1 MTAEE
6 IMQTLL
12 TEGDLLDEN
21 GKLIQAG
28 YSTYLARK
36 YDRSKIK
43 VSKLRIKE
51 WDYYAI
57 TDGEVFLCLTIA
69 DIGYISMASVSLVD
83 THAKA
88 YKTQSAIGLL
98 PLGKTGFPSAYERG
112 DVSLRVMG
120 KKLSFVNDGIYRR
133 LYCEYP
139 KFRDGKTLIADI
151 TLSQPQPENMVIAT
165 PFKGNDKAFYYN
177 AKLNCMTASGYFEVG
192 GARRDFDPSKSLA
205 VLDWGRGV
213 WTYENTWYW
222 SSLSAYVDGEKFGF
236 NLGYGF
242 GDTSAASENMLFY
255 KGKMHKLGRVK
266 FDIPS
271 LPGGE
276 SDFEGEWKMTD
287 DEGRLDL
294 TFRPDV
300 DRRDGLSLG
309 VLCTR
314 QHQVFG
320 GFYGT
325 AKLDDGSEITLNG
338 QRGFAEKVYNKW

>member
-1 MTAEE
+1 
-6 IMQTLL
+6 MQTLL
-12 TEGDLLDEN
+12 TEGDLLDNN
-21 GKLIQAG
+21 GKLNQAG
-28 YSTYLARK
+28 YSTYLAKK
-36 YDRSKIK
+36 YDRSRINA
-43 VSKLRIKE
+43 SKFRIKE
-51 WDYYAI
+51 WDYYAV

-83 THAKA
+83 THSRAF
-88 YKTQSAIGLL
+88 KTQSAIGLL
-98 PLGKTGFPSAYERG
+98 PLGKTGFPSTYERG
-112 DVSLRVMG
+112 DVSLRIGG

-139 KFRDGKTLIADI
+139 KFRDGKTLVADI
-151 TLSQPQPENMVIAT
+151 TLSQPQAENMVIAT
-165 PFKGNDKAFYYN
+165 PFKENDKAFYYN
-177 AKLNCMTASGYFEVG
+177 AKLNCMTASGYFELG
-192 GARRDFDPSKSLA
+192 GARRDFDPAKSLA

-255 KGKMHKLGRVK
+255 KGKMHKLGRVE

-300 DRRDGLSLG
+300 DRHDGISLG

-325 AKLDDGSEITLNG
+325 AKLDDGSIITLNG